1 MRCDVTRC
9 EMRLQADESRMVDDD
24 VVVVV
29 DAEENEA
36 GDLKMK
42 EFQLVKF
49 FETSRGC
56 GARDF
61 STQKLLLMLN
71 VVG

>member
-1 MRCDVTRC
+1 MRCDAMRC
-9 EMRLQADESRMVDDD
+9 EMRLQADESRMVDD

-29 DAEENEA
+29 DDADENEA

-49 FETSRGC
+49 FETSRGS
-56 GARDF
+56 ARDF
-61 STQKLLLMLN
+61 STQNLLLMLN